1 MKLIKDLGVIDG
13 RRKGIYECS
22 SCGKHI
28 ERRTSHVKASKTTEC
43 QACLMSKKFKIHG
56 DTGTRLHNIW
66 LQMRLRCTDTNNPAY
81 RWYGAKGIKVVEEWE
96 TYETFKDWAINN
108 KYTEELT
115 IERVDSDKNYEP
127 SNCRWITKSENTAR
141 SNTEKP
147 RNLSKNTYIITSD
160 DGFYLETNNIAKFV
174 RDYIGVNTHSISCYI
189 RKIVKEKIEVKY
201 KNYYIKRKD

>member
-43 QACLMSKKFKIHG
+43 QACLMSKKFKTHG

-66 LQMRLRCTDTNNPAY
+66 LQMRLRCTDTNNSAY
-81 RWYGAKGIKVVEEWE
+81 RWYGAKGIKVDEEWE

-108 KYTEELT
+108 GYTEELT
-115 IERVDSDKNYEP
+115 IERINSDKNYER
-127 SNCRWITKSENTAR
+127 SNCKWIPIEENRQRAR
-141 SNTEKP
+141 
-147 RNLSKNTYIITSD
+147 D
-160 DGFYLETNNIAKFV
+160 
-174 RDYIGVNTHSISCYI
+174 
-189 RKIVKEKIEVKY
+189 
-201 KNYYIKRKD
+201 KRKVKIDRYDLGGNYIDTFESYHNAQKETGISFPNIRRVIDTNGTAGGYKWKKSLEK